1 MVQAA
6 EEQQLEKIRRICE
19 AAMKDMNELPG
30 VVAGM
35 KPLLDRDFI
44 GYLTYAIG
52 IERDRI
58 RYGSSSATRNDGGG
72 TGIPV
77 LDPDREPTPWLQ
89 VLSLI
94 RKGTYAEL
102 AKDLRADIQAVT
114 YILRMPDPESQRALL
129 SKTIDTLPSW
139 DLRQFHRVVSNIV
152 SNFER
157 RQQQFA
163 FDRSDKHEIGSTPA
177 DCNTDAS
184 MFANDEV
191 SNEGNKP
198 PQKEVENGLYKKITQ
213 LGLDLKELL
222 PPERLDTL
230 AAPADAA
237 KGLLG
242 ANSKA
247 SITPYSSMPSFSES
261 DFEAIAAIDE
271 ELHRAEKPEEMAVL
285 ERNDLIGPIGPDL

>member
-1 MVQAA
+1 
-6 EEQQLEKIRRICE
+6 
-19 AAMKDMNELPG
+19 MKDMNELPG

-139 DLRQFHRVVSNIV
+139 DVRQFHRVVSNIV

-222 PPERLDTL
+222 PPERWDTL